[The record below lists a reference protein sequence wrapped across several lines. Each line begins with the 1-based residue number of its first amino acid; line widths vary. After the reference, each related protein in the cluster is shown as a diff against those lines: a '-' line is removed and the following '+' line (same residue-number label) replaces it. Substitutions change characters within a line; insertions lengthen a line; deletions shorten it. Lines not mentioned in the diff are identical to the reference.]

1 MNFPLKKTIA
11 LAGAAAM
18 LVSVAACGSS
28 NGSSTAGDSGSKD
41 GKTTITVWGWDS
53 TLPDV
58 AKAFMKKNPDIT
70 VKVSNVG
77 TSAQTQ
83 TSLNNAIAAGKGAPD
98 VSLMEYHSITQ
109 FALSDALEDVSDLA
123 SGYES
128 FYQEG
133 TWKGVQVNG
142 KTYGLPVDSGP
153 NALFYNK
160 EVFDKAGV
168 TEAPKTWDEFYE
180 AAKKIHAL
188 GDDYYITS
196 DAGDNSQSTTFMSL
210 VAQAGG
216 TPFKVDGEK
225 VSIDLKNDEG
235 TKKVVDY
242 WQKMLDEGLINTKVT
257 SWSDEW
263 NKGLNDGTI
272 ASLVI
277 GAWMPNNLLS
287 GAPDAAGKF
296 RIATVPQWTEGDNV
310 NSENGGSALVIPK
323 GTANKDAAWKFID
336 YVCHDT
342 EGIKARVDAGAFP
355 ADNETL
361 KSDDFL
367 KGTDKLTEY
376 FGGQEY
382 NKVLA
387 EAASQKIGDFQF
399 LPFWSQVQNTFGD
412 YVGKAYRGEEKI
424 SKSLSDFQ
432 DSLIEYGKGQGFTIE

>member
-1 MNFPLKKTIA
+1 MMLSIKKTVA
-11 LAGAAAM
+11 LVGAAAM
-18 LVSVAACGSS
+18 LVSVAACGSDNAS
-28 NGSSTAGDSGSKD
+28 GGSASDG
-41 GKTTITVWGWDS
+41 GKTTLTVWGWDS
-53 TLPDV
+53 TLKDV
-58 AKAFMKKNPDIT
+58 AKKFMQENPDIT
-70 VKVSNVG
+70 VKVNNVG

-83 TSLNNAIAAGKGAPD
+83 VALNNAIAAGKGAPD
-98 VSLMEYHSITQ
+98 IAQMEYHSVTQ
-109 FALSDALEDVSDLA
+109 FALSDGIEDLSSRA

-142 KTYGLPVDSGP
+142 KTYGLPIDSGP

-210 VAQAGG
+210 IAQAGG

-225 VSIDLKNDEG
+225 VSINLTKDEG
-235 TKKVVDY
+235 TQKVVDY

-287 GAPDAAGKF
+287 GAPDASGKF
-296 RIATVPQWTEGDNV
+296 RIATVPQWTEGGNV
-310 NSENGGSALVIPK
+310 NSENGGSSLVMPK
-323 GTANKDAAWKFID
+323 GGANQDAAWKFME
-336 YVCHDT
+336 YCCHDK
-342 EGIKARVDAGAFP
+342 EGIKTRVDAGAFP
-355 ADNETL
+355 ADNDTL

-367 KGTDKLTEY
+367 KGNDKLTEY

-387 EAASQKIGDFQF
+387 EAAGQKIGDFQF

-412 YVGKAYRGEEKI
+412 YAGKAYRGEEKL
-424 SKSLSDFQ
+424 SKSISDFQ
-432 DSLIEYGKGQGFTIE
+432 DSLVKYGKDQGFTVE

>member
-1 MNFPLKKTIA
+1 MSFSVKKTVA

-18 LVSVAACGSS
+18 LISVAACGSS
-28 NGSSTAGDSGSKD
+28 NTAGSSDSGSSD
-41 GKTTITVWGWDS
+41 SKTTITVWGWDS
-53 TLPDV
+53 TLKDV
-58 AKAFMKKNPDIT
+58 AKVFMEKNPNIT
-70 VKVSNVG
+70 VKVNNVG

-83 TSLNNAIAAGKGAPD
+83 TALNNAIAAGKGAPD
-98 VSLMEYHSITQ
+98 IAQMEYHSVTQ
-109 FALSDALEDVSDLA
+109 FALSDALEDLSDRA

-142 KTYGLPVDSGP
+142 KTYGLPIDSGP

-225 VSIDLKNDEG
+225 VSIDMTGDEG

-296 RIATVPQWTEGDNV
+296 RVATVPQWAEGDNV
-310 NSENGGSALVIPK
+310 NSENGGSSLVMPK
-323 GTANKDAAWKFID
+323 GGANQEAAWKFMEFC
-336 YVCHDT
+336 CHDAD
-342 EGIKARVDAGAFP
+342 GIKVRIDAGAFP
-355 ADNETL
+355 ADNDTL
-361 KSDDFL
+361 KADYFL
-367 KGTDKLTEY
+367 QGNDKLTEY

-424 SKSLSDFQ
+424 SKSISDFQ

>member
-1 MNFPLKKTIA
+1 MSFSVKKTVA

-18 LVSVAACGSS
+18 LISVAACGSS
-28 NGSSTAGDSGSKD
+28 NTAGSSDSGSSD
-41 GKTTITVWGWDS
+41 SKTTITVWGWDS
-53 TLPDV
+53 TLKDV
-58 AKAFMKKNPDIT
+58 AKVFMEKNPNIT
-70 VKVSNVG
+70 VKVNNVG

-83 TSLNNAIAAGKGAPD
+83 TALNNAIAAGKGAPD
-98 VSLMEYHSITQ
+98 IAQMEYHSVTQ
-109 FALSDALEDVSDLA
+109 FALSDALEDLSDRA

-142 KTYGLPVDSGP
+142 KTYGLPIDSGP

-225 VSIDLKNDEG
+225 VSIDMTGDEG

-296 RIATVPQWTEGDNV
+296 RVATVPQWTEGDNV
-310 NSENGGSALVIPK
+310 NSENGGSSLVMPK
-323 GTANKDAAWKFID
+323 GGANQEAAWKFMEFC
-336 YVCHDT
+336 CHDAD
-342 EGIKARVDAGAFP
+342 GIKVRIDAGAFP
-355 ADNETL
+355 ADNDTL
-361 KSDDFL
+361 KADYFL
-367 KGTDKLTEY
+367 QGNDKLTEY

-424 SKSLSDFQ
+424 SKSISDFQ

>member
-1 MNFPLKKTIA
+1 MSFSVKKTVA

-18 LVSVAACGSS
+18 LISVAACGSS
-28 NGSSTAGDSGSKD
+28 NTAGSSDSGSSD
-41 GKTTITVWGWDS
+41 SKTTITVWGWDS
-53 TLPDV
+53 TLKDV
-58 AKAFMKKNPDIT
+58 AKVFMEKNPNIT
-70 VKVSNVG
+70 VKVNNVG

-83 TSLNNAIAAGKGAPD
+83 TALNNAIAAGKGAPD
-98 VSLMEYHSITQ
+98 IAQMEYHSVTQ
-109 FALSDALEDVSDLA
+109 FALSDALEDLSDRA

-142 KTYGLPVDSGP
+142 KTYGLPIDSGP

-168 TEAPKTWDEFYE
+168 TEAPKTWEEFYE

-225 VSIDLKNDEG
+225 VSIDMTGDEG

-296 RIATVPQWTEGDNV
+296 RVATVPQWAEGDNV
-310 NSENGGSALVIPK
+310 NSENGGSSLVMPK
-323 GTANKDAAWKFID
+323 GGANQEAAWKFMEFC
-336 YVCHDT
+336 CHDAD
-342 EGIKARVDAGAFP
+342 GIKVRIDAGAFP
-355 ADNETL
+355 ADNDTL
-361 KSDDFL
+361 KADYFL
-367 KGTDKLTEY
+367 QGNDKLTEY

-424 SKSLSDFQ
+424 SKSISDFQ